1 MLISLKGQK
10 SEKSLRTED
19 LIKKKLH
26 YFNDY
31 ISFKTSL
38 YNKYRIVHFSI
49 IVIFFFLPS
58 ISCSLLELE
67 LYGAAKPA
75 GKPWVNILANIKI
88 LIPVNDFGYSIIL

>member
-10 SEKSLRTED
+10 SEKSLGTED

-38 YNKYRIVHFSI
+38 YNKYRIVHFSV
-49 IVIFFFLPS
+49 IVNFFYLHFPAAFWNLNCMALPS
-58 ISCSLLELE
+58 QQENL
-67 LYGAAKPA
+67 G
-75 GKPWVNILANIKI
+75 
-88 LIPVNDFGYSIIL
+88 LIY

>member
-1 MLISLKGQK
+1 MLISLNGQK
-10 SEKSLRTED
+10 SEKSLGTED

-38 YNKYRIVHFSI
+38 YNKYRIVHFSV
-49 IVIFFFLPS
+49 IVNFFLPS
-58 ISCSLLELE
+58 LHCSLLELE
-67 LYGAAKPA
+67 LYGAAKPT
-75 GKPWVNILANIKI
+75 GKPWVNLLANIKI

>member
-1 MLISLKGQK
+1 MLVSLKGQK

-38 YNKYRIVHFSI
+38 YNKYRIVHFSV
-49 IVIFFFLPS
+49 IVNFFLPS
-58 ISCSLLELE
+58 LSCSLLELE
-67 LYGAAKPA
+67 LYGAAKPT